1 LLDRLRAFAGDH
13 PRVLDLIAALRAGV
27 PRDEAAGS
35 VTTQAGLPPTR
46 AGEAPG
52 MTDEP
57 PEQLDDESDD
67 DEDAEHDD
75 LLDQPP
81 LPGPQ
86 ADGDG

>member
-1 LLDRLRAFAGDH
+1 
-13 PRVLDLIAALRAGV
+13 
-27 PRDEAAGS
+27 
-35 VTTQAGLPPTR
+35 
-46 AGEAPG
+46 